1 MEIKEAQLLQ
11 KKLEGTI
18 GRMFDEFHS
27 ATGLSIT
34 DIGINKINVTNFGE
48 ESERFLN
55 LVWVQTSI

>member
-27 ATGLSIT
+27 TTGLSIT
-34 DIGINKINVTNFGE
+34 EIGINKIDITTIGE
-48 ESERFLN
+48 ERERFQN
-55 LVWVQTSI
+55 LVWIQSSI